1 MRLLTDE
8 ARSLAGAH
16 ALLAKDLD
24 ERANT
29 PLKMSPVGEHW
40 HSGPKRMAGKTRINL
55 EKEGML

>member
-8 ARSLAGAH
+8 ARSLAEAH

-29 PLKMSPVGEHW
+29 PLKMNPVGEHW
-40 HSGPKRMAGKTRINL
+40 HSGPKRMAGKIGNNRG
-55 EKEGML
+55 KEGDL